1 MDTTKPELTIEE
13 KLELIRS
20 RAIRFGLKR
29 HDLEDAIQDVI
40 LDLLEFS
47 PDPEKA
53 NGASETTILVTVID
67 RRLNKWLRSQKR
79 YQDMV
84 DRCGNML
91 PADDELT
98 TESDIE
104 TSDVGIDV
112 AALLADLPEFE
123 QQVGQLLSE
132 GENATSIA
140 RVLGVKRPVVC
151 EAMEFIRDRFLAAG
165 LGDEASE

>member
-1 MDTTKPELTIEE
+1 MDTTKQELTIEE
-13 KLELIRS
+13 KLDLIRS
-20 RAIRFGLKR
+20 RAVRFKIKR
-29 HDLEDAIQDVI
+29 HDLEDAVQEVI
-40 LDLLEFS
+40 MDLLEFT

-53 NGASETTILVTVID
+53 NGASESTILVTVID
-67 RRLNKWLRSQKR
+67 RRLNKWLRAQKR

-84 DRCGNML
+84 ERCGAML
-91 PADDELT
+91 PSDEELT

-112 AALLADLPEFE
+112 SALLADLPEFE

-140 RVLGVKRPVVC
+140 RELGVKRPVVC
-151 EAMEFIRDRFLAAG
+151 EAIQFIRERFQAAG
-165 LGDEASE
+165 FGDEAAE

>member
-1 MDTTKPELTIEE
+1 MDTKQELTIEE

-20 RAIRFGLKR
+20 RAVRFGIKR

-53 NGASETTILVTVID
+53 NGASESTILVTVID

-79 YQDMV
+79 YQGMLE
-84 DRCGNML
+84 RCEAML
-91 PADDELT
+91 PSDEELT

-112 AALLADLPEFE
+112 STLLADLPEFE

-132 GENATSIA
+132 GKNATSIA
-140 RVLGVKRPVVC
+140 RKLGVKRPVVC
-151 EAMEFIRDRFLAAG
+151 EAMEFIRERFLAAG
-165 LGDEASE
+165 LGDEVVE